1 MSTQV
6 STNNVPTMSSREIAE
21 LTGKRHDHVCR
32 DIRNMLERLAD
43 TPNLGCQQNQIVTEL
58 CPQTKRISAYH
69 LPRRECEILVCGYD
83 VVRRAAVID
92 RWLELETKQRQLP
105 NMTPAQMIAAIAQQ
119 QADQEAALLGVKQT
133 QIEQGERLAEIE
145 HKFASRGCK
154 PGYLLI
160 TDAKC
165 MYGRNL
171 SAAMFRKVLE
181 YYEVNTEAIYIET
194 QYGAVPSTQV
204 EVKNLKELMDKF
216 YSELTQVT
224 PCRYTHPAF
233 GIKRF
238 QA

>member
-6 STNNVPTMSSREIAE
+6 SINNVPTMSSREIAE
-21 LTGKRHDHVCR
+21 LTGKTHANVCR
-32 DIRNMLERLAD
+32 DIRNMLAQLGAD
-43 TPNLGCQQNQIVTEL
+43 QISFESVYLDAKGE
-58 CPQTKRISAYH
+58 KRKEYS

-145 HKFASRGCK
+145 HKVASRGCK

-181 YYEVNTEAIYIET
+181 YYEVNTEAIYINT
-194 QYGAVPSTQV
+194 FRGSVLTTQV
-204 EVKNLKELMDKF
+204 EEAALASVIEEF
-216 YSELTQVT
+216 YSDLKQVT
-224 PCRYTHPAF
+224 PQRYSHPAF
-233 GIKRF
+233 GCRRF

>member
-21 LTGKRHDHVCR
+21 LTGKTHANVCR
-32 DIRNMLERLAD
+32 DIRNML
-43 TPNLGCQQNQIVTEL
+43 TQLGVAQISFESGYFDANNQQRTE
-58 CPQTKRISAYH
+58 YF
-69 LPRRECEILVCGYD
+69 LPRRECEILVTGYD

-105 NMTPAQMIAAIAQQ
+105 NMTPAQMLAAIAQQ
-119 QADQEAALLGVKQT
+119 QADQEAALLGVKQA

-145 HKFASRGCK
+145 HKVASRGCK

-181 YYEVNTEAIYIET
+181 YYEVNTEAIYINT
-194 QYGAVPSTQV
+194 FRGSVLTTQV
-204 EVKNLKELMDKF
+204 EEAALASVIEEF
-216 YSELTQVT
+216 YSDLKQVT
-224 PCRYTHPAF
+224 PQRYSHPAF
-233 GIKRF
+233 GCRRF

>member
-21 LTGKRHDHVCR
+21 LTGKKHAHICR
-32 DIRNMLERLAD
+32 DIRSMLEQLGTNESKFGSVYLD
-43 TPNLGCQQNQIVTEL
+43 TKGEKRTEYL
-58 CPQTKRISAYH
+58 

-145 HKFASRGCK
+145 HKVASRGCK

-181 YYEVNTEAIYIET
+181 YYEVNTEAIYINT
-194 QYGAVPSTQV
+194 FRGSVLTTQV
-204 EVKNLKELMDKF
+204 EEAALASVIEEF
-216 YSELTQVT
+216 YSDLKQVT
-224 PCRYTHPAF
+224 PQRYSHPAF
-233 GIKRF
+233 GCRRF

>member
-21 LTGKRHDHVCR
+21 LTGKTHANVCR
-32 DIRNMLERLAD
+32 DIRNML
-43 TPNLGCQQNQIVTEL
+43 TQLGVAQISFESGYFDANNQQRTEYL
-58 CPQTKRISAYH
+58 
-69 LPRRECEILVCGYD
+69 LPRRECEILVTGYD

-105 NMTPAQMIAAIAQQ
+105 NMTPAQMLAAIAQQ
-119 QADQEAALLGVKQT
+119 QADQEAALLGVKQA

-145 HKFASRGCK
+145 HKVASRGCK

-181 YYEVNTEAIYIET
+181 YYEVNTEAIYINT
-194 QYGAVPSTQV
+194 FRGSVLTTQV

>member
-21 LTGKRHDHVCR
+21 LTGKRHDNVCA
-32 DIRNMLERLAD
+32 DIRNMLNML
-43 TPNLGCQQNQIVTEL
+43 QQDALSFQGIY
-58 CPQTKRISAYH
+58 KDAYGREKPCYN

-238 QA
+238 